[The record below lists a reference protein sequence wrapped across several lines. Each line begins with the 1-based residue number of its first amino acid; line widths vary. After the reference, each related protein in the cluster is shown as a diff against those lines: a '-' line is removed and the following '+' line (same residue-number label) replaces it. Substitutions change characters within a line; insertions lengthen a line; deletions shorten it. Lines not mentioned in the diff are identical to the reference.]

1 MKKHFYAAS
10 LLLFGVVAVSCNRN
24 AEVVNPEDESA
35 QSCEPIRISTIG
47 LSSEPT
53 KLFTGE
59 ATLSTL
65 QESGFRCYAFYGSE
79 NAEYIDDQV
88 EYDGTSFSFKSGDYY
103 YPAKGSLNLYAVYPK
118 TMCMYKAVSDEMF
131 EGLVYLDFSNTGKDD
146 ILFATATDKTAK
158 DGEVVFE
165 FNHLLT
171 VVNTRIKGADSNVDY
186 RLKWLI
192 LDTPYAERYFPE
204 TGHWDYMCES
214 RQDEYASYGNE
225 VMISNTYTDIG
236 YPVACIPD
244 VAYYYVSWDCL
255 DKKTGSIVG
264 SYTSECRLDSYLK
277 SGYRTT
283 FNLSL
288 PNSKAAEVGLSVSV
302 EPWETETQDLDMI
315 EFLKN

>member
-24 AEVVNPEDESA
+24 AEVENPEDESA

-65 QESGFRCYAFYGSE
+65 QESGFRCYAFLG
-79 NAEYIDDQV
+79 ADKLEYIDDKV
-88 EYDGTSFSFKSGDYY
+88 EYDGTSFSFTNGDYY
-103 YPAKGSLNLYAVYPK
+103 YPAKGTLDFYAVYPK
-118 TMCMYKAVSDEMF
+118 SMAVYKENCDENYD
-131 EGLVYLDFSNTGKDD
+131 GLIFVDFSNTGKDD
-146 ILFATATDKTAK
+146 VLLATATGKAAK

-171 VVNTRIKGADSNVDY
+171 VVTTRIKGADPNVDY
-186 RLKWLI
+186 KLRYLI
-192 LDTPYAERYFPE
+192 LDTPYAARYFPE
-204 TGHWDYMCES
+204 IEQWEYMCES
-214 RQDEYASYGNE
+214 RQEEYANYDNQ
-225 VMISNTYTDIG
+225 VMISNTYTEIG

-244 VAYYYVSWDCL
+244 VAYYYIGWDCL
-255 DKKTGSIVG
+255 DKKTGSVVG

-302 EPWETETQDLDMI
+302 EPWETETQELDMI
-315 EFLKN
+315 EFLK